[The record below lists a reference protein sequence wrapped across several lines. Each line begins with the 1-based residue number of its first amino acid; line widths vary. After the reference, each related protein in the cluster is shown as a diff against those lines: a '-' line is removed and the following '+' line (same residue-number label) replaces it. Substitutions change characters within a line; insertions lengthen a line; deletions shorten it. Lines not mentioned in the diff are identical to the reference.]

1 MSMPFDHLG
10 SLRAV
15 PMTLYTEMLVVRGTI
30 QTLQHRVTDILNQ
43 ATEPHLVLEDVT
55 LEEYGSTDLPLRAEF
70 AQVNLASVLFAVSL
84 TTVEP
89 IRELRTPKV
98 SERALLSVPPF
109 RSRRPGP
116 SPARARPARQPV
128 GAPRRLH
135 PGDRRHVLV
144 RAGRRDPADGRL
156 RRREPRPGPG
166 LRAVPRGRSV
176 GRRRPRHASH
186 ARSRSPPNGGLTVR
200 GRPARPQSP
209 RSALPHRSPRRH
221 RRLRTRLPVRSAI
234 SGQRTPS
241 GAAEGCG
248 TSVIVVTGRTGSA
261 WQRAQ

>member
-55 LEEYGSTDLPLRAEF
+55 LEEYGSTDLPIRAEF

-89 IRELRTPKV
+89 MRELRTPKV

-109 RSRRPGP
+109 RVVGQVHLLPERSLRDSLAELHGSFIPVTDATFWAERVGEARQTVAFVGVNH
-116 SPARARPARQPV
+116 ARAQV
-128 GAPRRLH
+128 FAPFREVD
-135 PGDRRHVLV
+135 PWAGVAHVTAKV
-144 RAGRRDPADGRL
+144 EEPEPPTAG
-156 RRREPRPGPG
+156 
-166 LRAVPRGRSV
+166 
-176 GRRRPRHASH
+176 
-186 ARSRSPPNGGLTVR
+186 
-200 GRPARPQSP
+200 
-209 RSALPHRSPRRH
+209 
-221 RRLRTRLPVRSAI
+221 
-234 SGQRTPS
+234 
-241 GAAEGCG
+241 
-248 TSVIVVTGRTGSA
+248 
-261 WQRAQ
+261 